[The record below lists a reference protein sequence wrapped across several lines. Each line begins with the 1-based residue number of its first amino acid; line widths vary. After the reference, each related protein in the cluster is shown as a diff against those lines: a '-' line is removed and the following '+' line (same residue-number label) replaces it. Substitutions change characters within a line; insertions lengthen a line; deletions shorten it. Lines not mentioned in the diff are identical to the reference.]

1 MKQTGTDV
9 NRMVLHGRAAHPPA
23 FSHRNHEVEFF
34 SFPLVVGRLSGAAD
48 QVNVM
53 ASRALLEGCGWLER
67 GERGDEVTVLGEVRT
82 FNNRSGVGSRLVI
95 SVFAKELVLEERED
109 ENRLLLSGTLC
120 KPPSLRSTP
129 LGRTICDMILAVN
142 RRYGRADY
150 LPCIAW
156 GSLAHL
162 CGEMAVGSSLGLD
175 GRLQSRT
182 YTKNLGDH
190 VEERTAFEV
199 SIMNLL
205 PLEEVRLGREPSRLE
220 MGRGTI

>member
-67 GERGDEVTVLGEVRT
+67 GEEVTVRGEVRT

-95 SVFAKELVLEERED
+95 SVFAKELLLEERED
-109 ENRLLLSGTLC
+109 
-120 KPPSLRSTP
+120 
-129 LGRTICDMILAVN
+129 
-142 RRYGRADY
+142 
-150 LPCIAW
+150 
-156 GSLAHL
+156 
-162 CGEMAVGSSLGLD
+162 
-175 GRLQSRT
+175 
-182 YTKNLGDH
+182 
-190 VEERTAFEV
+190 
-199 SIMNLL
+199 
-205 PLEEVRLGREPSRLE
+205 
-220 MGRGTI
+220 

>member
-9 NRMVLHGRAAHPPA
+9 NHMVLHGRAAHPPA
-23 FSHRNHEVEFF
+23 FSHCNHGVEFF
-34 SFPLVVGRLSGAAD
+34 SFPLSVSRLSGAAD
-48 QVNVM
+48 QLNVM
-53 ASRALLEGCGWLER
+53 APRALLEGCGGLS
-67 GERGDEVTVLGEVRT
+67 RGDAVTVRGEVRT

-95 SVFAKELVLEERED
+95 SVLARELVPEEGED
-109 ENRLLLSGTLC
+109 ENRLILSGTLC

-162 CGEMAVGSSLGLD
+162 CGGMEVGGALALD

-182 YTKNLGDH
+182 STKNPGDRT
-190 VEERTAFEV
+190 EERTAFEV
-199 SIMNLL
+199 SVMNLL
-205 PLEEVRLGREPSRLE
+205 PPEGTGPGGGSACLPWERSR
-220 MGRGTI
+220 I

>member
-1 MKQTGTDV
+1 
-9 NRMVLHGRAAHPPA
+9 
-23 FSHRNHEVEFF
+23 
-34 SFPLVVGRLSGAAD
+34 
-48 QVNVM
+48 
-53 ASRALLEGCGWLER
+53 
-67 GERGDEVTVLGEVRT
+67 
-82 FNNRSGVGSRLVI
+82 
-95 SVFAKELVLEERED
+95 
-109 ENRLLLSGTLC
+109 
-120 KPPSLRSTP
+120 
-129 LGRTICDMILAVN
+129 MILAVN

-205 PLEEVRLGREPSRLE
+205 PLEEVRLGRELPVCGGSR
-220 MGRGTI
+220 GAI

>member
-23 FSHRNHEVEFF
+23 FSHCNHGVEFF
-34 SFPLVVGRLSGAAD
+34 SFPLSVSRLSGAAD
-48 QVNVM
+48 QLNVM
-53 ASRALLEGCGWLER
+53 APRALLEGCGGLS
-67 GERGDEVTVLGEVRT
+67 RGDAVTVRGEVRT

-95 SVFAKELVLEERED
+95 SVLARELVPEEGED
-109 ENRLLLSGTLC
+109 ENRLILSGTLC

-182 YTKNLGDH
+182 YTKNLGDR

-205 PLEEVRLGREPSRLE
+205 PLEEVRLGRETPVWGESR
-220 MGRGTI
+220 GAI

>member
-9 NRMVLHGRAAHPPA
+9 NHMVLHGRAAHPPA
-23 FSHRNHEVEFF
+23 FSHCNHEVEFF
-34 SFPLVVGRLSGAAD
+34 SFPLMVSRLSGAAD
-48 QVNVM
+48 QVNVI
-53 ASRALLEGCGWLER
+53 AARPLLEGCGWLD
-67 GERGDEVTVLGEVRT
+67 RGDEVTVRGEVRT

-95 SVFAKELVLEERED
+95 SVLARELVPEEGED
-109 ENRLLLSGTLC
+109 ENRLILSGTLC

-150 LPCIAW
+150 LPCVAW

-162 CGEMAVGSSLGLD
+162 CGGMEVGGALALD

-182 YTKNLGDH
+182 YTKNLGDRT
-190 VEERTAFEV
+190 EERTAFEV
-199 SIMNLL
+199 SVMNLL
-205 PLEEVRLGREPSRLE
+205 PPEGTGPGGGSACLPWERSR
-220 MGRGTI
+220 I

>member
-53 ASRALLEGCGWLER
+53 APRALLEGCGWLER
-67 GERGDEVTVLGEVRT
+67 GEEVTVRGEVRT

-129 LGRTICDMILAVN
+129 W
-142 RRYGRADY
+142 AD
-150 LPCIAW
+150 
-156 GSLAHL
+156 HL
-162 CGEMAVGSSLGLD
+162 RHDSGGKPPVWP
-175 GRLQSRT
+175 GRLPA
-182 YTKNLGDH
+182 LH
-190 VEERTAFEV
+190 
-199 SIMNLL
+199 
-205 PLEEVRLGREPSRLE
+205 RLGQPGPPVRGDGGGQLPGPGRPLTEPDIHQES
-220 MGRGTI
+220 GRPCGGAHPHLRCPL

>member
-1 MKQTGTDV
+1 MHSHWNENQIHL
-9 NRMVLHGRAAHPPA
+9 RGRLTEVPRV
-23 FSHRNHEVEFF
+23 SHINHDTTYCLL
-34 SFPLVVGRLSGAAD
+34 PLAVRRLSGAED
-48 QVNVM
+48 RLHVM
-53 ASRALLEGCGWLER
+53 AARPMLEGLTLEP
-67 GERGDEVTVLGEVRT
+67 GAPLGVSGEVRT
-82 FNNRSGVGSRLVI
+82 FNNRSGVGSRLVV
-95 SVFAKELVLEERED
+95 SVFAKALSQEEGVED
-109 ENRLLLSGTLC
+109 ENRLELAGTLC
-120 KPPSLRSTP
+120 KPPALRSTP

-175 GRLQSRT
+175 GHLQSRT

-205 PLEEVRLGREPSRLE
+205 PLEEVRAGREIPILGESE
-220 MGRGTI
+220 GSI

>member
-67 GERGDEVTVLGEVRT
+67 GEEVTVRGEVRT

-95 SVFAKELVLEERED
+95 SVFAKELLLEERED

-120 KPPSLRSTP
+120 
-129 LGRTICDMILAVN
+129 
-142 RRYGRADY
+142 
-150 LPCIAW
+150 
-156 GSLAHL
+156 
-162 CGEMAVGSSLGLD
+162 
-175 GRLQSRT
+175 
-182 YTKNLGDH
+182 
-190 VEERTAFEV
+190 
-199 SIMNLL
+199 
-205 PLEEVRLGREPSRLE
+205 
-220 MGRGTI
+220 

>member
-23 FSHRNHEVEFF
+23 FSHCNHGVEFF
-34 SFPLVVGRLSGAAD
+34 SFPLSVSRLSGAAD
-48 QVNVM
+48 QLNVM
-53 ASRALLEGCGWLER
+53 APRALLEGCGGLS
-67 GERGDEVTVLGEVRT
+67 RGDAVTVRGEVRT

-95 SVFAKELVLEERED
+95 SVLARELVPEEGED
-109 ENRLLLSGTLC
+109 ENRLILSGTLC

-162 CGEMAVGSSLGLD
+162 CGGMEVGGALALD

-182 YTKNLGDH
+182 YTKNLGDRT
-190 VEERTAFEV
+190 EERTAFEV
-199 SIMNLL
+199 SVMNLL
-205 PLEEVRLGREPSRLE
+205 PPERVGPGGGSACLPWERSR
-220 MGRGTI
+220 I

>member
-23 FSHRNHEVEFF
+23 FSHCNHGVEFF
-34 SFPLVVGRLSGAAD
+34 SFPLSVSRLSGAAD
-48 QVNVM
+48 QLNVM
-53 ASRALLEGCGWLER
+53 APRALLEGCGGLS
-67 GERGDEVTVLGEVRT
+67 RGDAVTVRGEVRT

-95 SVFAKELVLEERED
+95 SVLARELVPEEGED
-109 ENRLLLSGTLC
+109 ENRLILSGTLC

-162 CGEMAVGSSLGLD
+162 CGGMEVGGTLALD

-182 YTKNLGDH
+182 YTKNLGDRT
-190 VEERTAFEV
+190 EERTAFEV
-199 SIMNLL
+199 SVMNLL
-205 PLEEVRLGREPSRLE
+205 PPERVGPGGGSACLPWERSR
-220 MGRGTI
+220 T